1 MDVWRIGS
9 ASLYIIVSFRI
20 LSCTIVCIL
29 YCHISTCSMCTCNDT
44 SLLNFSSLLSHFK
57 SSNFILNTNCLH
69 FSCLYSETT
78 LMFMS
83 TESEWLKWW
92 YEVGI
97 LLQMTTRGPEVT
109 SNWNWNSSVVTDDQQ
124 TQSTGTMKVEHV
136 HYGHYYGPTNFKT
149 SWLCFFFIIGL
160 SCGAR
165 IFFIKGRGL

>member
-1 MDVWRIGS
+1 LYD
-9 ASLYIIVSFRI
+9 SLYFVLPHQHLQHVYRI
-20 LSCTIVCIL
+20 P
-29 YCHISTCSMCTCNDT
+29 TCNDT

-124 TQSTGTMKVEHV
+124 TQSTGIQYNESGTC
-136 HYGHYYGPTNFKT
+136 PLRTLLRAN
-149 SWLCFFFIIGL
+149 
-160 SCGAR
+160 
-165 IFFIKGRGL
+165 